1 MPSIEPAIWRVD
13 KTLAPYRVTAMDAYY
28 AESIARERLGA
39 VFMLAIAGFGLI
51 LAALGV
57 YGVMA
62 FSVAQRTTEI
72 GIRIALGG
80 QAGDILPLS
89 CARRVADCR
98 RHRDR
103 RVTAAMLNRVLSS
116 VLNGVGDLDRVI
128 VAGASALIIA
138 AAVLACLLPAMKAL
152 APRSGRGL
160 EDRLASRSQ
169 VTRPAE
175 AIS

>member
-1 MPSIEPAIWRVD
+1 LM
-13 KTLAPYRVTAMDAYY
+13 
-28 AESIARERLGA
+28 
-39 VFMLAIAGFGLI
+39 

-80 QAGDILPLS
+80 RAADILPMMLRQ
-89 CARRVADCR
+89 ALLQIAAGVAIG
-98 RHRDR
+98 
-103 RVTAAMLNRVLSS
+103 VITATMLNRVLSS

-152 APRSGRGL
+152 
-160 EDRLASRSQ
+160 RLD
-169 VTRPAE
+169 PA
-175 AIS
+175 AALKID